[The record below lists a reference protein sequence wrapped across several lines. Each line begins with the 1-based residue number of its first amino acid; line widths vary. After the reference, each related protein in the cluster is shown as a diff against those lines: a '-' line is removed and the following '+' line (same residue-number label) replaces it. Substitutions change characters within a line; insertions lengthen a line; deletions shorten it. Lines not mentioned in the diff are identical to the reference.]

1 MLCVS
6 QLDQSGD
13 LMRKYLPFAMR
24 HVATFGYS
32 DIQRILRSIRYSQAN
47 NLELENLDSI
57 TVKILDRFEILM
69 REGTDGEILQGI
81 EQVM

>member
-1 MLCVS
+1 
-6 QLDQSGD
+6 
-13 LMRKYLPFAMR
+13 MRKYLPFAMR
-24 HVATFGYS
+24 HVGTFGYS